1 MNPSGNPGWL
11 ARKLAKKFH
20 KFVLRRLARWNR
32 PGRPFYVQYRPD
44 FETGSGR
51 FTEAPALIKDWVHG
65 MEENNWGDL
74 ARLYFLYENVQRIER
89 EQIPG
94 DFAELG
100 VYKGCSAKVLHQLAP
115 GRTLWLFDT
124 FAGFDD
130 ADAERESLREVK
142 RQDFGDTS
150 LSAVRA
156 FLGNSPLLKFAVG
169 RFPATVSVVPEDA
182 KFALVHLD
190 CDLEEPMRAG
200 LEYFYPRLSA
210 GGLLIVHDY
219 GSGLWPGV
227 TFAVDQFLRDKPER
241 LVSIPDKSGTAV
253 MVKHGV
259 PQHPQSHQHAIA
271 PAARSIS

>member
-1 MNPSGNPGWL
+1 MEMNPSGDSSWL
-11 ARKLAKKFH
+11 ARKLAKKFN

-74 ARLYFLYENVQRIER
+74 ARLYFLYENVQRLER

-115 GRTLWLFDT
+115 SRRFWLFDT
-124 FAGFDD
+124 FAGFAD
-130 ADAERESLREVK
+130 ADAERESLRQVK

-150 LSAVRA
+150 LPAVRA
-156 FLGNSPLLKFAVG
+156 FLGDSALLNYAVG
-169 RFPATVSVVPEDA
+169 RFPETLAGVPVDTNY
-182 KFALVHLD
+182 ALVHLD

-200 LEYFYPRLSA
+200 LEYFYPRISA

-241 LVSIPDKSGTAV
+241 LVSILDKSGTAV
-253 MVKHGV
+253 IVKQGAAQNHQSN
-259 PQHPQSHQHAIA
+259 PQAIA
-271 PAARSIS
+271 QAQ